1 MTTALPRQVLIPMII
16 ACGLFMENLD
26 STVLSTALPSIAR
39 SLGENPLHLSL
50 AITAYLFSLAVFIPI
65 SGWVADRFGAR
76 QVFRAAIGVF
86 TLGSILCGLSDSL
99 ITLLL
104 ARIFQGLGGAMM
116 VPVGRL
122 VLLRSVNKSEL
133 VRAMAYLTVPALLGP
148 ILGPPVGGF
157 ITTYL
162 SWRWIFWINV
172 PIGIL
177 GMVLVTLFIENVRED
192 RPPPLD
198 WRGFL
203 LSAVGLT
210 GLVIGFETAGRG
222 ILPLGLVMALFA
234 IGAAAVML
242 YVRHARRVAHPV
254 IALSLLKIQTF
265 RAATIGGFLFRTGI
279 GSIPFLLPMML
290 QAGFGKTAFESG
302 MLTFAAAAGAMLM
315 KMTAA
320 PILRRFGFRTVLIGN
335 ALIGGAFLASYGLFR
350 PDTAGWVILTLLLA
364 GGFFRSLQFTSINTL
379 AYADVPRERI
389 SQATS
394 FASMA
399 QQLSLSVGI
408 GTGALMLHLTLLARG
423 GATLTADDF
432 APAFFAVAIIAGLST
447 LAFWWLPADA
457 GAEMSGRRLPAQ
469 AQAATQTTLASPPP
483 GE

>member
-16 ACGLFMENLD
+16 ACALFMENLD
-26 STVLSTALPSIAR
+26 STVLATALPSIAR

-50 AITAYLFSLAVFIPI
+50 AITAYLFSLAVFIPV

-76 QVFRAAIGVF
+76 QVFRAAIIVF

-122 VLLRSVNKSEL
+122 VLLRSVSKAEL
-133 VRAMAYLTVPALLGP
+133 VRAMAYLTVPALIGP

-157 ITTYL
+157 LTTYL

-177 GMVLVTLFIENVRED
+177 GVTLVTLFIENVRED

-198 WRGFL
+198 LRGFL
-203 LSAVGLT
+203 LSAIGLT
-210 GLVIGFETAGRG
+210 GLVIGFETAGRD
-222 ILPLGLVMALFA
+222 ILPLGLVAALFA
-234 IGAAAVML
+234 IGAAGVML
-242 YVRHARRVAHPV
+242 YIRHARRVPHPV

-290 QAGFGKTAFESG
+290 QAGFGKTAFQSG
-302 MLTFAAAAGAMLM
+302 LLTFAAAAGAMLM

-335 ALIGGAFLASYGLFR
+335 ALIGGGFLASYGMFR
-350 PDTAGWVILTLLLA
+350 PETAAWVILALLLA

-399 QQLSLSVGI
+399 QQLSLSVGV

-423 GATLTADDF
+423 GTALTAGDF
-432 APAFFAVAIIAGLST
+432 GPAFFTVAVIAGLST

-457 GAEMSGRRLPAQ
+457 GAEMSGRQMPVQ